1 MEEGG
6 SARQEELGGREWGR
20 SGPAAER
27 RGPPVSA
34 LQQGGRGEA
43 DISIM
48 VHEHWI

>member
-1 MEEGG
+1 MEERG
-6 SARQEELGGREWGR
+6 SACQEELGGWKWFR

-27 RGPPVSA
+27 RGLPVGA

-43 DISIM
+43 DISII